1 MGVPA
6 GVDGDQQEGR
16 EMGKTNPL
24 IALRA
29 HDELSGRSGREGSI
43 EGQKND

>member
-6 GVDGDQQEGR
+6 GAMRSAGGGR
-16 EMGKTNPL
+16 LGKTDPL

-29 HDELSGRSGREGSI
+29 HDELSGKIGRESSI
-43 EGQKND
+43 GGGMT